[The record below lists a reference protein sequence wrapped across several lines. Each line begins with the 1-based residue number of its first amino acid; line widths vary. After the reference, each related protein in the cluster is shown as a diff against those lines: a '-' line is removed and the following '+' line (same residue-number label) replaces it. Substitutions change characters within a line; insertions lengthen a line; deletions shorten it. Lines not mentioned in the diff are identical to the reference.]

1 VVSRPTGWVYYWDF
15 RAPGFG
21 EHGTAIAVPIH
32 DVSDLLLKATIAPLQ
47 AFSMDSNRPYL
58 SIVIASRN
66 DGYANGMLH
75 RIQVCVDS
83 FIEQLEKFEHPSEL
97 ILVDWNPPAGRGL
110 WDALRRPKYVRR
122 CTFRLITVPP
132 KLHATL
138 PFADRLPIL
147 IHRARNVGIRR
158 AHGEFILPT
167 SPDILLSDELAEWF
181 GTQQMDPGHMYRLP
195 RCDVPEKALEYDS
208 HAKRLLYCREHVL
221 LVNGRGPSHHIKG
234 LPDLFTNGSGDFTLL
249 SRDMYFRLN
258 GIPEE
263 REFHSM
269 HFDSVFCF
277 MAHAAGATEVELTDP
292 LRIYH
297 VNHGAPSWL
306 PRASWLERAV
316 MRVVPKGR
324 WSKRLIRVTR
334 RIAPARSAM
343 DRFGVPHLD
352 CSTRAGQAQYEALI
366 RRLVERPN
374 AFSYNDDDWGLG
386 RHSLEER
393 VLEPEPAKS

>member
-1 VVSRPTGWVYYWDF
+1 
-15 RAPGFG
+15 
-21 EHGTAIAVPIH
+21 
-32 DVSDLLLKATIAPLQ
+32 
-47 AFSMDSNRPYL
+47 MDSDRPYL

-110 WDALRRPKYVRR
+110 WDALRRPKFVRR

-158 AHGEFILPT
+158 ARGEFVLPT

-181 GTQQMDPGHMYRLP
+181 GKRQMDPGHMYRLA
-195 RCDVPEKALEYDS
+195 RHDVPVKALEYDS
-208 HAKRLLYCREHVL
+208 REQRLIYCREHVYH
-221 LVNGRGPSHHIKG
+221 VNDRGSSYRQSKG
-234 LPDLFTNGSGDFTLL
+234 LPDLFTNAAGDFTVL
-249 SRDMYFRLN
+249 SRDMYFRLR

-297 VNHGAPSWL
+297 VDHGAPSWR
-306 PRASWLERAV
+306 PRASLLERAV
-316 MRVVPKGR
+316 TRVLPKGR
-324 WSKRLIRVTR
+324 LSGRLVRLSR
-334 RIAPARSAM
+334 RIAPPQSAI
-343 DRFGVPHLD
+343 DRHGVPHLD
-352 CSTRAGQAQYEALI
+352 CSKVGKAQYEALI
-366 RRLVERPN
+366 RSLVKPDARR
-374 AFSYNDDDWGLG
+374 YNEADWGLG
-386 RHSLEER
+386 RYSLEER
-393 VLEPEPAKS
+393 VLGPAPAKS

>member
-1 VVSRPTGWVYYWDF
+1 
-15 RAPGFG
+15 
-21 EHGTAIAVPIH
+21 
-32 DVSDLLLKATIAPLQ
+32 
-47 AFSMDSNRPYL
+47 MDSDRPYL

-83 FIEQLEKFEHPSEL
+83 FIEQLEKLEHPSEL

-110 WDALRRPKYVRR
+110 WDALRRPKFVRR

-158 AHGEFILPT
+158 ARGEFILPT
-167 SPDILLSDELAEWF
+167 SPDILLSDELAAWF
-181 GTQQMDPGHMYRLP
+181 GERQMDSGHMYRLA
-195 RCDVPEKALEYDS
+195 RYDVPVKALEYDS
-208 HAKRLLYCREHVL
+208 RERRLIYCREHVYH
-221 LVNGRGPSHHIKG
+221 VNDRESSYRCSKG
-234 LPDLFTNGSGDFTLL
+234 LPDLFTNAAGDFTVL
-249 SRDMYFRLN
+249 SRDMYFRLR

-297 VNHGAPSWL
+297 VDHGAPSWR
-306 PRASWLERAV
+306 PRASLLERSV
-316 MRVVPKGR
+316 TRVLPRGR
-324 WSKRLIRVTR
+324 LSDQLVSMSR
-334 RIAPARSAM
+334 RIAPPRSTV
-343 DRFGVPHLD
+343 DRHGVPHLD
-352 CSTRAGQAQYEALI
+352 CSTRAGKAQYEALI
-366 RRLVERPN
+366 RRLVKPD
-374 AFSYNDDDWGLG
+374 AFRYNEADWGLG
-386 RHSLEER
+386 RYSLEER
-393 VLEPEPAKS
+393 VFGPAPAKS

>member
-1 VVSRPTGWVYYWDF
+1 
-15 RAPGFG
+15 
-21 EHGTAIAVPIH
+21 
-32 DVSDLLLKATIAPLQ
+32 
-47 AFSMDSNRPYL
+47 MDSDRPYL

-83 FIEQLEKFEHPSEL
+83 IFEQLEQFEHPSEL
-97 ILVDWNPPAGRGL
+97 ILVDWNPPAERGL
-110 WDALRRPKYVRR
+110 WDALQRPKSVRR

-158 AHGEFILPT
+158 ARGQFILPT

-181 GTQQMDPGHMYRLP
+181 GKRQMDSGHMYRLA
-195 RCDVPEKALEYDS
+195 RHDVPVKALEYDS
-208 HAKRLLYCREHVL
+208 REQRLIYCREHVYH
-221 LVNGRGPSHHIKG
+221 VNDRASSYRQSKG
-234 LPDLFTNGSGDFTLL
+234 LPDLFTNAAGDFTVL
-249 SRDMYFRLN
+249 SRDMYFRLR

-277 MAHAAGATEVELTDP
+277 MAHAAGAMEVELTDP

-297 VNHGAPSWL
+297 VDHGAPSWR
-306 PRASWLERAV
+306 PRASLLER
-316 MRVVPKGR
+316 
-324 WSKRLIRVTR
+324 SVTR
-334 RIAPARSAM
+334 VLPRGGVGPRGQPVAADRASAEYDGSPRRAPSGLFDQGRQGAIRGADSPPGETERVSLQRDRLGPRAVLAR
-343 DRFGVPHLD
+343 
-352 CSTRAGQAQYEALI
+352 RAGPWTGA
-366 RRLVERPN
+366 R
-374 AFSYNDDDWGLG
+374 
-386 RHSLEER
+386 
-393 VLEPEPAKS
+393 